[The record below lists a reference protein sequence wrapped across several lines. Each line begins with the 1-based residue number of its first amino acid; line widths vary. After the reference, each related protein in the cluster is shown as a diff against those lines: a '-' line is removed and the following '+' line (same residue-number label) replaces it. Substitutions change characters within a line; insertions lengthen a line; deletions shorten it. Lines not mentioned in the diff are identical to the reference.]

1 MSATR
6 RLPETG
12 ALARSRRTVAGRL
25 LASYLVVLAAF
36 AITLGWS
43 VRALSAAA
51 ADGALLRSAFVPLL
65 SSIGEALANQNLI
78 TTQLNHVTAAENPAD
93 IKLWLETMQ
102 RVRPLTLERIEADA
116 ANGLADHGRAELKR
130 RVVATTERVE
140 QLVEGQSQRYE
151 ALFMAVAESDRARAE
166 KLREELLAHEV
177 QAAQALRQLRLDVDR
192 ELTAL
197 TNEAQSRERRSQV
210 LLIGLSV
217 LTLLVMLMT
226 SVYARRVLAPLGTV
240 TNRARAVA
248 RGDLTPRDVVA
259 TDDELGE
266 LALSF
271 EEMVAA
277 IVRTRR
283 ELLQAE
289 RLATIGKMA
298 AHITHEVRNPLSS
311 ISLNLELL
319 EDELSAGAATRA
331 VDLGDAPVRAEVER
345 LATISEQ
352 YLAAAREPKLQLA
365 EENLGDLVQDVLAFL
380 QPELERAKLVSELEV
395 SQALPLVQVD
405 ESQLRQALINLV
417 RNAREAT
424 GEGGIIR
431 VAALGVGAQIEV
443 VVEDEGAGVPQEE
456 RIAIFEPFFTT
467 KERGTGLGLA
477 LTRAIVEAH
486 GAEIRC
492 EEGSRGGARFV
503 ISIPV

>member
-1 MSATR
+1 
-6 RLPETG
+6 
-12 ALARSRRTVAGRL
+12 VAGRL

-331 VDLGDAPVRAEVER
+331 VDLGDAPESQQLLAAVRAEVER